1 MTAPATSPSDP
12 DDHPATIIRPG
23 TTNTGTGTGRPVLL
37 STTAT
42 TAPRPP
48 EAGVDPDLLADLDPE
63 IDAMQ
68 SLVDHLDE
76 LTPAGQRRVL
86 LYLADRY
93 LTEDHRPRA
102 TTSAS

>member
-1 MTAPATSPSDP
+1 MTAPAEPTRPTP
-12 DDHPATIIRPG
+12 IRP
-23 TTNTGTGTGRPVLL
+23 
-37 STTAT
+37 A
-42 TAPRPP
+42 
-48 EAGVDPDLLADLDPE
+48 EAGVDPTLLADLDPE

-68 SLVDHLDE
+68 SLVDHLDD

-102 TTSAS
+102 NATPAR